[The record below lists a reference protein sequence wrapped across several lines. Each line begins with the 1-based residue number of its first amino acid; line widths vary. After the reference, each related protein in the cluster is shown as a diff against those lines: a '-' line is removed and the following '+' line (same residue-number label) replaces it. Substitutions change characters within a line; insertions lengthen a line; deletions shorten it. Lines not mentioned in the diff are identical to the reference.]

1 VKRWLILVV
10 LLGASG
16 AVLYYSQRQKSETHV
31 GPEAMLNALADT
43 EREWSRI
50 PAGLTRL
57 SDQQEVR
64 VGDAMAEN
72 YLSRRGTLSGQDLEL
87 ENYVGT
93 VGGAVSSHARR
104 RLDYRFHYI
113 PDAGLV
119 NAFALPG
126 GHVFI
131 GKGLLQLMNSE
142 DELAGVLGHEVEHI
156 DNYHCNDRVA
166 VQSRVRHVPLAELV
180 MLPIEL
186 FQAGY
191 SKEQE
196 LEADR
201 DGAGLAVLAGY
212 SPQGAL
218 DLFRTFARLR
228 ARRESQ
234 AGSPGGELSRVAW
247 ESLAGYFRS
256 HPLPEE
262 REAQIRRIMA
272 ANKWPQPPEKPLRV
286 RPEAAKTAHAGL

>member
-1 VKRWLILVV
+1 VKRWIILVV

-16 AVLYYSQRQKSETHV
+16 AALYYSQRQKSETHV

-50 PAGLTRL
+50 PSRLTRL
-57 SDQQEVR
+57 SDDEEVR
-64 VGDAMAEN
+64 VGDGMAEN
-72 YLSRRGTLSGQDLEL
+72 YLSRRGTLSEEDLEI
-87 ENYVGT
+87 ENYVST
-93 VGGAVSSHARR
+93 VGRTVSAHARR

-113 PDAGLV
+113 PDSGLV

-142 DELAGVLGHEVEHI
+142 DELAGVLGHEVEHV

-196 LEADR
+196 MEADR
-201 DGAGLAVLAGY
+201 DGTGLAVLSGY

-228 ARRESQ
+228 TRRESKPD
-234 AGSPGGELSRVAW
+234 GPGEEISQVAW
-247 ESLAGYFRS
+247 ESLSGYFRS

-272 ANKWPQPPEKPLRV
+272 AKKWPQPPERPLRV
-286 RPEAAKTAHAGL
+286 RPEAPKTASR

>member
-1 VKRWLILVV
+1 VKRWLILVA
-10 LLGASG
+10 LLGAS
-16 AVLYYSQRQKSETHV
+16 AAALYYSQRQKGETRV

-43 EREWSRI
+43 QREWSRI

-57 SDQQEVR
+57 SDAQEVR

-72 YLSRRGTLSGQDLEL
+72 YLSRRPAINDDDLEL
-87 ENYVGT
+87 EKYIKSVGIT
-93 VGGAVSSHARR
+93 VSSHARR

-131 GKGLLQLMNSE
+131 GKGLLQLMTSE

-166 VQSRVRHVPLAELV
+166 LQSRLRHAPLGGLV

-201 DGAGLAVLAGY
+201 DGTGLAVQAGY

-218 DLFRTFARLR
+218 DLFQTFAKLR
-228 ARRESQ
+228 SRRDQ
-234 AGSPGGELSRVAW
+234 KPGSPGEELSQVTLG
-247 ESLAGYFRS
+247 SLAGYFRS

-262 REAQIRRIMA
+262 REAQIRHIMA
-272 ANKWPQPPEKPLRV
+272 ANRWPQPAEKPLRLH
-286 RPEAAKTAHAGL
+286 PEPANTAHAGL